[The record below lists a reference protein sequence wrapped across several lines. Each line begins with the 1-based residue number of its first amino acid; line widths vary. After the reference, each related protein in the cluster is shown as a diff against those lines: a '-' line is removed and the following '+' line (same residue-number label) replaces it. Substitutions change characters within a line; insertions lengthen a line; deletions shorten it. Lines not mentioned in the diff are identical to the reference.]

1 MEFFLCFASS
11 ETLSKHS
18 IDPPQYLIFQNR
30 ERKVSVEK
38 EGGGGGGGGG
48 GEGRGGRGK
57 GRGGR
62 REGEGGGGGGSIHSN
77 LNVRGLSHVVVA
89 DGARFQIYFSKFLK
103 LVTVVYSSK
112 TVFCF
117 R

>member
-38 EGGGGGGGGG
+38 EGG
-48 GEGRGGRGK
+48 RG
-57 GRGGR
+57 
-62 REGEGGGGGGSIHSN
+62 EGEGGRGEGEGERGKGGGG
-77 LNVRGLSHVVVA
+77 RG
-89 DGARFQIYFSKFLK
+89 
-103 LVTVVYSSK
+103 
-112 TVFCF
+112 
-117 R
+117 

>member
-38 EGGGGGGGGG
+38 EGGGG
-48 GEGRGGRGK
+48 
-57 GRGGR
+57 
-62 REGEGGGGGGSIHSN
+62 SIHSN

-89 DGARFQIYFSKFLK
+89 DGARFQI
-103 LVTVVYSSK
+103 
-112 TVFCF
+112 
-117 R
+117 